1 MAAVVGDWR
10 HGRVP
15 VEWLKE
21 STYNRFVNNT
31 SPSLSL

>member
-1 MAAVVGDWR
+1 MAAVLGDRR

-15 VEWLKE
+15 VEWLKG